1 MSMRSVVTWAV
12 VLGLAVAGCRQPKK
26 LVLTTE
32 QKERI
37 EANLLKAAP
46 EMKHPVG
53 AELGEA
59 IRLLGVDV
67 DATTVKAGGKLEI
80 TYYWE
85 VLKELHGD
93 WKVFVHLE
101 KSRQKRQILDHNAIG
116 ELYPIDRWKA
126 GDIIRDVQRVTVDAD
141 FPAGPAELWIG
152 VYDEGAWKSAQRNE
166 RLPVTA
172 KGQARTDAE
181 SRVLGA
187 SLTIEKGA
195 APAAGDKPKA
205 VVPAQALTLKKAAA
219 APTIDGTIAD
229 AEWANAV
236 VTPLAWRPDAR
247 PYQGGGEAS
256 VRAQWDADNLYL
268 AFQVKDAD
276 IASQF
281 TARDDTLWKEDVVEV
296 YLDPYGDEKDYLELQ
311 VAPTGAVFD
320 AFFTEHRKPDWPE
333 ASKGFNVELKTAVAL
348 QGTLNDDKPDTG
360 WTVEMAIP
368 LKSIP
373 NLKEGSPKAGEAW
386 KANFYRL
393 DVNPKGAAPSQ
404 AVWSPAG
411 GDFHNLGR
419 AGTLTFGE

>member
-1 MSMRSVVTWAV
+1 MSMRSVVAWALLV
-12 VLGLAVAGCRQPKK
+12 GLVATGCRQPKK
-26 LVLTTE
+26 LILTTE

-37 EANLLKAAP
+37 EANLLKAEP
-46 EMKHPVG
+46 ELKHPIG
-53 AELGEA
+53 AELGNA

-80 TYYWE
+80 TYYWQ
-85 VLKELHGD
+85 VTQELHGD
-93 WKVFVHLE
+93 WKIFVHLE

-152 VYDEGAWKSAQRNE
+152 IYDEGAWKSAQRNE
-166 RLPVTA
+166 RLPVTN
-172 KGQARTDAE
+172 KGQGRADAE
-181 SRVLGA
+181 SRVQGA
-187 SLTIEKGA
+187 ALTVEKGA
-195 APAAGDKPKA
+195 GAPADKPKS
-205 VVPAQALTLKKAAA
+205 VVPAQALTLKKAATPPA
-219 APTIDGTIAD
+219 IDGTIAD
-229 AEWANAV
+229 AEWANAP
-236 VTPLAWRPDAR
+236 VTPLSFRPDAR
-247 PYQGGGEAS
+247 PYQGEGDTS
-256 VRAQWDADNLYL
+256 VRALWDADNLYL

-276 IASQF
+276 IASQY

-333 ASKGFNVELKTAVAL
+333 ASKSFNIELKALVAV

-360 WTVEMAIP
+360 WSVEMAIP

-373 NLKEGSPKAGEAW
+373 NLREGSPKVGETW

-393 DVNPKGAAPSQ
+393 DLNPRGAAPSQ